1 MRKSVS
7 FFAFIVTCLLLIACL
22 FAVSERRVSEA
33 KPLLADLGE
42 ITAVLK
48 LTDMSFSTDA
58 RYTRHPSQADLFSA
72 FQDYP
77 GSIEHFPSGSIVG
90 PPDYRDLATT
100 LTVRK
105 R

>member
-1 MRKSVS
+1 LRKSVV
-7 FFAFIVTCLLLIACL
+7 FLVFIGGCLLLISGL
-22 FAVSERRVSEA
+22 FVNGETRVGEFSGTA
-33 KPLLADLGE
+33 RDLGD
-42 ITAVLK
+42 ITAALK

-77 GSIEHFPSGSIVG
+77 GSIEHFPSGSVVP
-90 PPDYRDLATT
+90 PPDFSMLGTRIKT
-100 LTVRK
+100 RG

>member
-1 MRKSVS
+1 VRASGS
-7 FFAFIVTCLLLIACL
+7 FFLFIGGCLVLIASL
-22 FAVSERRVSEA
+22 FAVSERRVSET

-42 ITAVLK
+42 VTAVLK

-77 GSIEHFPSGSIVG
+77 GSIEHFPSGSVVG
-90 PPDYRDLATT
+90 PPDFRDLATT
-100 LTVRK
+100 LTIRK